1 MPGPMVDMPA
11 APDPLRSVEMMLR
24 EVLRLTRD
32 VIDMKRMWSATS
44 DDIRLLME
52 VASFTGQALPLE
64 TFKSAKAALEFLLM
78 AKLSLETRAK
88 SIKDGPPS

>member
-1 MPGPMVDMPA
+1 MFA
-11 APDPLRSVEMMLR
+11 ANTPS
-24 EVLRLTRD
+24 RD
-32 VIDMKRMWSATS
+32 VIDMKQMLSPTP

-64 TFKSAKAALEFLLM
+64 TFKSARVALGFLLM

-88 SIKDGPPS
+88 SIKDASPS